1 LALRIRLTRRG
12 AKKRPFYRIVV
23 MDSRKKRDGEYLD
36 LIGNYDPLQDPAAI
50 NVDKD
55 RAVSWMQ
62 KGAIPTDTVRQI
74 FRKQGVI
81 EL

>member
-23 MDSRKKRDGEYLD
+23 MDSRKKRDGKYLD
-36 LIGNYDPLQDPAAI
+36 LVGNYDPLQDPAAI

-62 KGAIPTDTVRQI
+62 KGAILSDTVRQI
-74 FRKQGVI
+74 FKKQGVI
-81 EL
+81 

>member
-1 LALRIRLTRRG
+1 MALRIRLTRRG

-23 MDSRKKRDGEYLD
+23 MDSRKKRDGKYLD
-36 LIGNYDPLQDPAAI
+36 LVGNYDPLQDPAAI

-62 KGAIPTDTVRQI
+62 KGAIPSDTVRQI
-74 FRKQGVI
+74 FIKQGVI
-81 EL
+81 

>member
-12 AKKRPFYRIVV
+12 TKKRPFYRIVV

-36 LIGNYDPLQDPAAI
+36 LVGNYDPLQDPAAI

-55 RAVSWMQ
+55 KAVSWIQ
-62 KGAIPTDTVRQI
+62 KGAILSDTVRQI
-74 FRKQGVI
+74 FKKQGVI
-81 EL
+81 

>member
-1 LALRIRLTRRG
+1 MALRIRLTRRG

-23 MDSRKKRDGEYLD
+23 MDSRKKRDGKYLD
-36 LIGNYDPLQDPAAI
+36 LVGNYDPLQDPAAI

-62 KGAIPTDTVRQI
+62 KGAILSDTVRQI
-74 FRKQGVI
+74 FKKQGVI
-81 EL
+81 

>member
-1 LALRIRLTRRG
+1 MALRIRLTRRG

-23 MDSRKKRDGEYLD
+23 MDSRKKRDGKYLD
-36 LIGNYDPLQDPAAI
+36 LVGNYDPLQDPAAI

-62 KGAIPTDTVRQI
+62 KGAIPSDTVRQI

-81 EL
+81 

>member
-1 LALRIRLTRRG
+1 MALRIRLTRRG
-12 AKKRPFYRIVV
+12 TKKRPFYRIVV

-36 LIGNYDPLQDPAAI
+36 LVGNYDPLQDPAAI

-62 KGAIPTDTVRQI
+62 KGAILSDTVRQI
-74 FRKQGVI
+74 FKKQGVI
-81 EL
+81 